1 MLWLHRS
8 CRTKSARERDTG
20 IATPACPYHGELFT
34 LEEVSFEL
42 TTYDLPTQEWM
53 TDEARRFEVYVEL
66 EVWSEEPVLHLKS
79 ESLASKS

>member
-8 CRTKSARERDTG
+8 RRTKSARERDTG
-20 IATPACPYHGELFT
+20 IATPACPDHGELFT
-34 LEEVSFEL
+34 LEEVSLEL
-42 TTYDLPTQEWM
+42 TTYDLPTREWK

-66 EVWSEEPVLHLKS
+66 WSEEPVLHLKS